1 MAHFLDLNL
10 FKHRII
16 NLKQW
21 QQRSQVSLDSL
32 TLVALLTIN
41 SFPITIPHKIS
52 RSLNVFSYL
61 IVINHFSFFFILG
74 EMKWR
79 EGNLFVIYDNES

>member
-1 MAHFLDLNL
+1 MAHSLDLNL

-52 RSLNVFSYL
+52 GGLNVFSYL
-61 IVINHFSFFFILG
+61 IVINHFVFIL
-74 EMKWR
+74 EAIKR
-79 EGNLFVIYDNES
+79 LESNLFVIYDNES

>member
-1 MAHFLDLNL
+1 MYFHQVWLDN
-10 FKHRII
+10 
-16 NLKQW
+16 
-21 QQRSQVSLDSL
+21 L

-52 RSLNVFSYL
+52 GSLNVFSYL
-61 IVINHFSFFFILG
+61 IVISHFVFIL
-74 EMKWR
+74 EAMKSH

>member
-1 MAHFLDLNL
+1 MAHSLDLNL

-52 RSLNVFSYL
+52 GGLNVYSYL
-61 IVINHFSFFFILG
+61 IVINHFVFML
-74 EMKWR
+74 EAMKR
-79 EGNLFVIYDNES
+79 LESNLFVIYDNES

>member
-1 MAHFLDLNL
+1 MDLNWC
-10 FKHRII
+10 KHRII

-52 RSLNVFSYL
+52 GGLNVFSYL
-61 IVINHFSFFFILG
+61 IVINHFFFILG

>member
-1 MAHFLDLNL
+1 MAHSLDLNL

-52 RSLNVFSYL
+52 GGLNVFSYL
-61 IVINHFSFFFILG
+61 IVINHFVFIL
-74 EMKWR
+74 EAMKR
-79 EGNLFVIYDNES
+79 LESNLFVIYDNES

>member
-52 RSLNVFSYL
+52 GSLNVFSYL
-61 IVINHFSFFFILG
+61 IVISHFVFIL
-74 EMKWR
+74 EAMKR
-79 EGNLFVIYDNES
+79 HEGNLFVIYDNES

>member
-21 QQRSQVSLDSL
+21 QQLSQVSLDSL

-52 RSLNVFSYL
+52 GSLNVFSYL
-61 IVINHFSFFFILG
+61 IVINHFVFIL
-74 EMKWR
+74 EETKSM
-79 EGNLFVIYDNES
+79 EGNLFVICDNES

>member
-1 MAHFLDLNL
+1 MAHSLDLNL

-52 RSLNVFSYL
+52 GGLNVFSYL
-61 IVINHFSFFFILG
+61 IVINHFVYIL
-74 EMKWR
+74 EAMKR
-79 EGNLFVIYDNES
+79 LESNLFVIYDNES